1 MASTVTEVRQ
11 AMAATAARALT
22 ERLEQLV
29 RLQANLEPQAE
40 PAAMVV
46 QAELQALAGQ
56 PVAPLA
62 RLGPTA
68 STAMVE
74 QLAMAE
80 PVVLV
85 RTERLEQLVQLQA
98 NLEPQAATAAVAV
111 RVELPVLAAQ
121 PVEPLARLALT
132 ASTAMVEPLAMAE
145 PGDLVL
151 RELMAR
157 PCLLMA
163 EQGVSAAMEE
173 PVALEELQV
182 VWEAWPG

>member
-1 MASTVTEVRQ
+1 M
-11 AMAATAARALT
+11 
-22 ERLEQLV
+22 
-29 RLQANLEPQAE
+29 
-40 PAAMVV
+40 
-46 QAELQALAGQ
+46 
-56 PVAPLA
+56 
-62 RLGPTA
+62 
-68 STAMVE
+68 
-74 QLAMAE
+74 
-80 PVVLV
+80 
-85 RTERLEQLVQLQA
+85 
-98 NLEPQAATAAVAV
+98 AV

-173 PVALEELQV
+173 PVAMEELQV
-182 VWEAWPG
+182 VWEAWPGQMV